1 MLWGHNKNEGSVSK
15 LICEEN
21 FIMRKLKEMIV
32 PILSIWF
39 VLTVGFLI
47 LNKTE
52 IIGIQTNKSSE
63 TALTQEKLVELSELA
78 TLKYEYSNV
87 IISRTD
93 RSIPIPVPG
102 IPDLNF
108 AEAIKLIEYSGYLK
122 AGTDF
127 SKVHNSY
134 DEVSKQLLVKVPKS
148 YILDNVVETEKTKVE
163 DVKGN
168 IFSDYPSQ
176 IIFDEIN
183 AHKKQLEEEKISQ
196 GFLEEADKRAELL
209 LHSHFSSI
217 GYEDVIIEFY

>member
-1 MLWGHNKNEGSVSK
+1 
-15 LICEEN
+15 
-21 FIMRKLKEMIV
+21 MIV

-87 IISRTD
+87 IISRSD
-93 RSIPIPVPG
+93 RTIPVPG
-102 IPDLNF
+102 FPDFNF

-127 SKVHNSY
+127 SKVKPSY
-134 DEVSKQLLVKVPKS
+134 DKVSKRLLVKVPKS

-168 IFSDYPSQ
+168 IFSDYPTQ
-176 IIFDEIN
+176 TIIDEIN
-183 AHKKQLEEEKISQ
+183 AHKKQLEEEKINN

-209 LHSHFSSI
+209 LISHYSSN
-217 GYEDVIIEFY
+217 GYDDVIIEFY

>member
-1 MLWGHNKNEGSVSK
+1 MT
-15 LICEEN
+15 
-21 FIMRKLKEMIV
+21 KLKEWLVSILTIV
-32 PILSIWF
+32 F
-39 VLTVGFLI
+39 VLTAGLFI

-52 IIGIQTNKSSE
+52 IISIQTNKTSE

-87 IISRTD
+87 IISRSD
-93 RSIPIPVPG
+93 RTIPVPG
-102 IPDLNF
+102 FPDFNF

-127 SKVHNSY
+127 SKVKPSY
-134 DEVSKQLLVKVPKS
+134 DKVSKRLLVKVPKS

-168 IFSDYPSQ
+168 IFSDYPTQ
-176 IIFDEIN
+176 TIIDEIN
-183 AHKKQLEEEKISQ
+183 AHKKQLEEEKINN

-209 LHSHFSSI
+209 LISHYSSN
-217 GYEDVIIEFY
+217 GYDEVIIEFY

>member
-1 MLWGHNKNEGSVSK
+1 MT
-15 LICEEN
+15 
-21 FIMRKLKEMIV
+21 KLKEWLVSILTIV
-32 PILSIWF
+32 F
-39 VLTVGFLI
+39 VLTAGLFI

-52 IIGIQTNKSSE
+52 IISIQTNKTSE

-87 IISRTD
+87 IISRSD
-93 RSIPIPVPG
+93 RTIPVPG
-102 IPDLNF
+102 FPDFNF

-127 SKVHNSY
+127 SKVKPSY
-134 DEVSKQLLVKVPKS
+134 DKVSKRLLVKVPKS

-168 IFSDYPSQ
+168 IFSDYPTQ
-176 IIFDEIN
+176 TIIDEIN
-183 AHKKQLEEEKISQ
+183 AHKKQLEEEKINN

-209 LHSHFSSI
+209 LISHYSSN
-217 GYEDVIIEFY
+217 GYDDVIIEFY

>member
-1 MLWGHNKNEGSVSK
+1 MLVS
-15 LICEEN
+15 
-21 FIMRKLKEMIV
+21 
-32 PILSIWF
+32 ILSLWF
-39 VLTVGFLI
+39 VGTVVFLI

-52 IIGIQTNKSSE
+52 IIAIQTNKTSE
-63 TALTQEKLVELSELA
+63 TALTQEKLAELSELA

-93 RSIPIPVPG
+93 RSIPVPG
-102 IPDLNF
+102 FPDFNF

-122 AGTDF
+122 AGTDL
-127 SKVHNSY
+127 SKVQESY
-134 DEVSKQLLVKVPKS
+134 DEVSKRVLVKVPKS

-168 IFSDYPSQ
+168 IFSDYPTQ

-183 AHKKQLEEEKISQ
+183 AHKKQLEEKKISQ

-209 LHSHFSSI
+209 LISHYSSN

>member
-1 MLWGHNKNEGSVSK
+1 MT
-15 LICEEN
+15 
-21 FIMRKLKEMIV
+21 KLKEWLVSILTIV
-32 PILSIWF
+32 F
-39 VLTVGFLI
+39 VLTAGLFI

-52 IIGIQTNKSSE
+52 IISIQTNKTSE

-87 IISRTD
+87 IISRSD
-93 RSIPIPVPG
+93 RTIPVPG
-102 IPDLNF
+102 FPDFNF

-127 SKVHNSY
+127 SKVKPSY
-134 DEVSKQLLVKVPKS
+134 DKVSKRLLVKVPKS

-168 IFSDYPSQ
+168 IFSDYSTQ
-176 IIFDEIN
+176 TIIDEIN
-183 AHKKQLEEEKISQ
+183 AHKKQLEEEKINN

-209 LHSHFSSI
+209 LISHYSSN
-217 GYEDVIIEFY
+217 GYDDVIIEFY

>member
-1 MLWGHNKNEGSVSK
+1 MK
-15 LICEEN
+15 
-21 FIMRKLKEMIV
+21 KLKKMIV
-32 PILSIWF
+32 SILSIWF
-39 VLTVGFLI
+39 VLTAVFLI

-52 IIGIQTNKSSE
+52 IIAIQTNKTSE

-93 RSIPIPVPG
+93 RSIPVPG
-102 IPDLNF
+102 FPDFNF

-127 SKVHNSY
+127 SKVKQSY
-134 DEVSKQLLVKVPKS
+134 DEVSKRLLVKVPKS

-168 IFSDYPSQ
+168 IFSDYPTQ
-176 IIFDEIN
+176 TIIDEIN
-183 AHKKQLEEEKISQ
+183 AHKKQLEEEKISN

-209 LHSHFSSI
+209 LISHYSSN
-217 GYEDVIIEFY
+217 GYDDVIIEFY